1 MHKHGPL
8 KDEVDDIKLVINKKT
23 EQPNSPPY
31 QNKGTIALE
40 NVQLKGET
48 DLVRRQYRENGSGNY
63 TILWTAPGQNGLKL
77 AWKAEITKE
86 NDRLN
91 YMVEE
96 NNLRDFITTKTQPW
110 TDKIKSVEL

>member
-1 MHKHGPL
+1 MHKHGPS

-48 DLVRRQYRENGSGNY
+48 DLVRRLYRENGSGNY
-63 TILWTAPGQNGLKL
+63 TIL
-77 AWKAEITKE
+77 
-86 NDRLN
+86 
-91 YMVEE
+91 
-96 NNLRDFITTKTQPW
+96 
-110 TDKIKSVEL
+110 